1 MVIFG
6 IFAFFVVAA
15 VMVFANL
22 SGGGGGG
29 DIGEVRMWGSF
40 DQRTMDIYLRELS
53 SVDERAINIVY
64 QEVPADVFQS
74 TLAEALAN
82 GNGPDLFILDQSNI
96 LQHWNKILPFS
107 YEAISQ
113 RQYKDTYIGESEL
126 FLSGSGISALPFSI
140 DPLVL
145 YWNRDIFSEAGFA
158 SPPAFWDEL
167 FLLAERITKRD
178 KANNIELATIA
189 FGEFDNVN
197 NAKDILSALIMQAG
211 GDIMSFSSDG
221 QLYPS
226 LTEGSISNAVN
237 PTQTALRFYTEFAD
251 PIKSVYSWNRSLP
264 NSLEAFS
271 QGTLALYIGYA
282 SEVEAI
288 QARNGNL
295 NFDVAPLPQVRA
307 GEQKRVLTFGKMYAL
322 AVPVVARNAAG
333 GVQMAFLLTGQDS
346 SDLLTQA
353 IGIPSPRRDLL
364 GDIPDDPVDV
374 IFRSQALIS
383 SAWLDPNAE
392 DSAQIFRR
400 MIGGVTSGSLRI
412 SDAIS
417 RADAELTLLL
427 AQ

>member
-1 MVIFG
+1 
-6 IFAFFVVAA
+6 
-15 VMVFANL
+15 
-22 SGGGGGG
+22 
-29 DIGEVRMWGSF
+29 
-40 DQRTMDIYLRELS
+40 
-53 SVDERAINIVY
+53 
-64 QEVPADVFQS
+64 
-74 TLAEALAN
+74 
-82 GNGPDLFILDQSNI
+82 
-96 LQHWNKILPFS
+96 
-107 YEAISQ
+107 
-113 RQYKDTYIGESEL
+113 
-126 FLSGSGISALPFSI
+126 
-140 DPLVL
+140 
-145 YWNRDIFSEAGFA
+145 
-158 SPPAFWDEL
+158 
-167 FLLAERITKRD
+167 
-178 KANNIELATIA
+178 
-189 FGEFDNVN
+189 
-197 NAKDILSALIMQAG
+197 
-211 GDIMSFSSDG
+211 MSFSSDG
-221 QLYPS
+221 QLYSS

-307 GEQKRVLTFGKMYAL
+307 GEQKKVLTFGKMYAL

-364 GDIPDDPVDV
+364 GTVPDDPVDV

-417 RADAELTLLL
+417 RADTELTLLL